1 MKRLV
6 CPFLTYISCI
16 STARLSRECG
26 ELRIRLEKSET
37 ELAKVSGSSKHESAR
52 IKSVL
57 ADVWKHLENF
67 PVDTTKHTG
76 QKIPNESL
84 SSEISRLE
92 QRIAF
97 IANALSDSGIAQHE
111 RRTKER
117 DTRIKELEDS
127 VREKEDEL
135 KIMSM
140 NFSEKLID
148 MKTQIELLTTE
159 LESVKFKQA
168 ETIGEVK
175 SSKKLGLLPP
185 PKAS

>member
-1 MKRLV
+1 M
-6 CPFLTYISCI
+6 
-16 STARLSRECG
+16 
-26 ELRIRLEKSET
+26 RIRLEKSES
-37 ELAKVSGSSKHESAR
+37 ELAQMSGSSKHESTR

-67 PVDTTKHTG
+67 PVDTTKPTG

-92 QRIAF
+92 QKIAF
-97 IANALSDSGIAQHE
+97 IVNALSESGIAQHE

-117 DTRIKELEDS
+117 DARIKELEEL

-135 KIMSM
+135 KIMST
-140 NFSEKLID
+140 NFSEKFID
-148 MKTQIELLTTE
+148 MKTQIEFLTTQ
-159 LESVKFKQA
+159 LDSFKVKQA
-168 ETIGEVK
+168 DTMGEVK